1 MRILFLLLACLNS
14 GLAIADGSSF
24 LSDCKVA
31 IDTIDGRPN
40 NGSQVGAGICL
51 GTVQGMRH
59 LNSFY
64 SVTLKKD
71 QLFFC
76 IPEKVSAGQLARV
89 VVSYLEKNSAK
100 LHEHEGLL
108 VLSSFVDAYPCK

>member
-1 MRILFLLLACLNS
+1 MRILFLFLACLNS
-14 GLAIADGSSF
+14 GLAIADGSIF
-24 LSDCKVA
+24 LSDCKKA

-40 NGSQVGAGICL
+40 SGSQIGAGTCL

-59 LNSFY
+59 LNTFY
-64 SVTLKKD
+64 SLTLEKD

-76 IPEKVSAGQLARV
+76 IPAKVSAGQLARV
-89 VVSYLEKNSAK
+89 VVSYLENNPAK

-108 VLSSFVDAYPCK
+108 VFNSFVDAYPCK